1 MPKIPQ
7 MPKRGEEKI
16 NLHPRNAHRLGYNFN
31 ELCKSLP
38 ALKEFVRPN
47 PYGNISIDFANPK
60 AVKCLNQAL
69 LKSYYNIDYWDIPE
83 AYLCPPIPGRVDY
96 LHNMADLLAESNGG
110 TVPTGSAVHGLD
122 IGTGANLIYPIL
134 GNATY
139 QWQFTATEIDQVA
152 FDNAH
157 DILAKNPK
165 LESAIELRLQ
175 NNAPHI
181 FNGIFSPKDL
191 FDFTMCNPPF
201 HASAE
206 EAFEQ
211 STRKLRNLNT
221 KGDRKPVLNFGGVSH
236 ELWVTG
242 GEKVFVKRMILESK
256 NVGASCF
263 WFSTLIS
270 KGSSIDDLGSF
281 LREAG
286 VQDLRML
293 NMSQGQKV
301 SRFIAWTF
309 LNKPQ
314 QKEWRKQRWQK

>member
-1 MPKIPQ
+1 
-7 MPKRGEEKI
+7 
-16 NLHPRNAHRLGYNFN
+16 
-31 ELCKSLP
+31 
-38 ALKEFVRPN
+38 
-47 PYGNISIDFANPK
+47 
-60 AVKCLNQAL
+60 
-69 LKSYYNIDYWDIPE
+69 
-83 AYLCPPIPGRVDY
+83 
-96 LHNMADLLAESNGG
+96 
-110 TVPTGSAVHGLD
+110 
-122 IGTGANLIYPIL
+122 
-134 GNATY
+134 
-139 QWQFTATEIDQVA
+139 
-152 FDNAH
+152 
-157 DILAKNPK
+157 
-165 LESAIELRLQ
+165 
-175 NNAPHI
+175 
-181 FNGIFSPKDL
+181 
-191 FDFTMCNPPF
+191 MCNPPF